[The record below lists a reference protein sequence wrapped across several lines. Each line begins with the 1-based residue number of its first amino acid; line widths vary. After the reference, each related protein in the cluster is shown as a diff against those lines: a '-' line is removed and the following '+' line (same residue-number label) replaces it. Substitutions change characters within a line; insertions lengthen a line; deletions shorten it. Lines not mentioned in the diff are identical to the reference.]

1 MLAMKK
7 AIVDFVLR
15 DPAFIENIGNSESSS
30 TPLRKEL
37 VTMSTDWK
45 TSIQQAKIK
54 LERSLFA
61 VNPCLA
67 ALLDLWY
74 CNFRKLRLVR
84 TQDLIAHHKAYE
96 LQEFQTTVKRHI
108 QEAKKELMERY
119 FAGVV
124 DIFLIGNKKNRLP
137 NPALKNRMKKFFN
150 AVATIMTYHLQT
162 LCLKSLY
169 DYTEYITDT
178 KYKSVGFVILIV
190 QKIDVLSF
198 EPPFKNFSDALIGNL
213 DLIIDAVMTVP
224 RLETQL
230 YMDYQGEPIYLEVSP
245 SYYKPCQED

>member
-15 DPAFIENIGNSESSS
+15 DPAFVEGVSSEASS

-37 VTMSTDWK
+37 VEMSPNWK
-45 TSIQQAKIK
+45 TSIQQAKLK
-54 LERSLFA
+54 LERSLHA

-67 ALLDLWY
+67 TLLDLWFSS
-74 CNFRKLRLVR
+74 FRKLRLVR
-84 TQDLIAHHKAYE
+84 TQDLIAHCKAFE
-96 LQEFQTTVKRHI
+96 LQEFQMTVKRHI

-119 FAGVV
+119 YAGVV

-137 NPALKNRMKKFFN
+137 NPALKNKMKKFFN

-169 DYTEYITDT
+169 DYTEYIMDT
-178 KYKSVGFVILIV
+178 KVGVVIILNYNSCFFLN
-190 QKIDVLSF
+190 KF
-198 EPPFKNFSDALIGNL
+198 
-213 DLIIDAVMTVP
+213 
-224 RLETQL
+224 
-230 YMDYQGEPIYLEVSP
+230 
-245 SYYKPCQED
+245 

>member
-1 MLAMKK
+1 MEGVNEIREDFMLAMKK

-15 DPAFIENIGNSESSS
+15 DPAFEETVSSEVS

-37 VTMSTDWK
+37 VEMSPSWK
-45 TSIQQAKIK
+45 VSVQQAKLK
-54 LERSLFA
+54 LERNLHV

-74 CNFRKLRLVR
+74 TNFRKLRLVR
-84 TQDLIAHHKAYE
+84 TEELIEHHKAYE
-96 LQEFQTTVKRHI
+96 LSEFQATVKKHM
-108 QEAKKELMERY
+108 QEAKKVLMDRY
-119 FAGVV
+119 YAGVV

-178 KYKSVGFVILIV
+178 KVRERSNN
-190 QKIDVLSF
+190 
-198 EPPFKNFSDALIGNL
+198 FKA
-213 DLIIDAVMTVP
+213 
-224 RLETQL
+224 
-230 YMDYQGEPIYLEVSP
+230 
-245 SYYKPCQED
+245 K